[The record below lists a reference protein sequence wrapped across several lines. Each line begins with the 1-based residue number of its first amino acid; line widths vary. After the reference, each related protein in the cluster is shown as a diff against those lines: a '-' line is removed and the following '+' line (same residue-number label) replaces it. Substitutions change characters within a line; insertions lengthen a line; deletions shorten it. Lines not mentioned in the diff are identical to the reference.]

1 MANQKFSSQNNN
13 YTLGIILVVIGAI
26 ILLKKL
32 GFFLPLWL
40 LSWPMIF
47 IAIGLV
53 ILVSQQFKSGSGY
66 FFLLFGSYFMLK
78 KHVALPDG
86 FEGFFLAGGLIAVG
100 LYFILSQK
108 SIKMPD
114 YNQLKKTESFGYN
127 TQEAEVIVDENST
140 TTENSSNTEFAQP
153 EILTS
158 QAFLSGDQRRV
169 LSKNFKGG
177 KISAILGGSEIDLS
191 QADMVEPAML
201 NIEVALGGV
210 KLIVPPHW
218 SVQINVS
225 NVLSGVE
232 DKRIYAHVSPDPKKI
247 LKIYGSV
254 ILGGLEIKSF

>member
-1 MANQKFSSQNNN
+1 MANQKFSTQSNN
-13 YTLGIILVVIGAI
+13 YTLGIILVVVGGI

-32 GFFLPLWL
+32 GVFLPLWL

-53 ILVSQQFKSGSGY
+53 ILVSQQFKSASGY
-66 FFLLFGSYFMLK
+66 FFLIFGSFFLLK
-78 KHVALPDG
+78 KHVDLPDG
-86 FEGFFLAGGLIAVG
+86 FEGYLFAGGLIAVG
-100 LYFILSQK
+100 LYFILNQK
-108 SIKMPD
+108 TIKTPNNNPFMGNSSFE
-114 YNQLKKTESFGYN
+114 YNA
-127 TQEAEVIVDENST
+127 QEAEVLDDEKSST
-140 TTENSSNTEFAQP
+140 SHSSTSGNFDQGEVV
-153 EILTS
+153 TS

-191 QADMVEPAML
+191 QADMTDPAML

-218 SVQINVS
+218 SVQVNVS
-225 NVLSGVE
+225 NVLAGVE
-232 DKRIYAHVSPDPKKI
+232 DKRLYSHVTPDPKKI

>member
-1 MANQKFSSQNNN
+1 MANQKFSTQSNN
-13 YTLGIILVVIGAI
+13 YTLGIILVVVGGI

-40 LSWPMIF
+40 LSWPMVF

-78 KHVALPDG
+78 KHVDLPDG
-86 FEGFFLAGGLIAVG
+86 FEGYFLAGGLIAVG
-100 LYFILSQK
+100 LYFILNQK
-108 SIKMPD
+108 SIKIPD
-114 YNQLKKTESFGYN
+114 YNQSMKNEPFGYN
-127 TQEAEVIVDENST
+127 AQEAEVIGDENST
-140 TTENSSNTEFAQP
+140 TSESSTNSGFDQP

-158 QAFLSGDQRRV
+158 QAFLSGDQRRI

-191 QADMVEPAML
+191 QADMTEPAML

-218 SVQINVS
+218 SVQVNVS
-225 NVLSGVE
+225 NVLAGVE
-232 DKRIYAHVSPDPKKI
+232 DKRLYAHVTPDPKKI